1 MHGWH
6 GLALAAAAAAFVAG
20 VGCIP
25 KETQSIGAVDPASSI
40 PAIQDAAKKK
50 DRTAIPA
57 LVKQLGSDDPAVRF
71 YAINALRDL
80 TGQTLEYKYF
90 DDAEARK
97 PAVLRWQAW
106 LAEHPAR

>member
-1 MHGWH
+1 MHGRR
-6 GLALAAAAAAFVAG
+6 GLVVLAVAAAFVAG

-25 KETQSIGAVDPASSI
+25 KETQSIGAVDPSSSI
-40 PAIQDAAKKK
+40 PAIQQAAKKK

-57 LVKQLGSDDPAVRF
+57 LVKQLESDDPAVRF

-80 TGQTLEYKYF
+80 TGQTQGFNYF

-97 PAVLRWQAW
+97 PAVLRWKAW
-106 LAEHPAR
+106 LAERAVK